1 MILNGKPTNP
11 GQLRTRITLKRRVV
25 NKDAGGF
32 PSVSTE
38 TITQVL
44 SRWKNVH
51 GSEVWAAEVAQAQQ
65 AATVLIRYRSDL
77 DETCLVDKGGQL
89 FEIVSIDNI
98 EERSEYIELKVKRT
112 VPG

>member
-25 NKDAGGF
+25 TQNASGA
-32 PSVSTE
+32 PIVSTE
-38 TITQVL
+38 TLAVVYA
-44 SRWKNVH
+44 RWKNAH
-51 GSEVWAAEVAQAQQ
+51 GSEVWEAQTAQAQQ
-65 AATVLIRYRSDL
+65 AATVLIRYRAGL
-77 DETCLVDKGGQL
+77 DETYLVEKDSQL

-98 EERSEYIELKVKRT
+98 EERSEYMELKVKRT